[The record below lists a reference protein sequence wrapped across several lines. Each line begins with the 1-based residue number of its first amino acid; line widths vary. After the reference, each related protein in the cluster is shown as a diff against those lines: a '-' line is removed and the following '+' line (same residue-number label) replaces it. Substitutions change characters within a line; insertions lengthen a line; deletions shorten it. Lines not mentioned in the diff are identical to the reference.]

1 MNEIN
6 GTDLRIWIN
15 GNKMADATTH
25 SLSIAMKT
33 RPTSNKDSGKY
44 DTEAAGRFAITASAD
59 ALKVYGNFEAI
70 LSAMINQLPV
80 QVDFGQKTADPE
92 NTLDETKFYASGNF
106 LIVGFD
112 DAAPDGETATYSI
125 KLNHNSGFTMS
136 LDTMVILVNIT
147 SVDSDDSEDN
157 GMAAATV
164 RGGIAPYTYAW
175 DSTPAQTKAIAID
188 LPPGTYTVTVTDSE
202 SNEGTATVVIAELP
216 AL

>member
-15 GNKMADATTH
+15 GVKMADATSHT
-25 SLSIAMKT
+25 LSIAMKT

-44 DTEAAGRFAITASAD
+44 DTEAAGRFTITASAD

-80 QVDFGQKTADPE
+80 TVDFGQKSADPL
-92 NTLDETKFYASGNF
+92 NTLDESKFYASGDF

-112 DAAPDGETATYSI
+112 DAAPDGETASYSI
-125 KLNHNSGFTMS
+125 KLNHNSGFTLS
-136 LDTMVILVNIT
+136 LDTMILLVNIT
-147 SVDSDDSEDN
+147 SVDSDNAQDN
-157 GMAAATV
+157 GLAAATV
-164 RGGIAPYTYAW
+164 RGGIAPYTYSW
-175 DSTPAQTKAIAID
+175 DSTPAQTKPIATD
-188 LPPGTYTVTVTDSE
+188 LAPGTYIVTVTDSS

-216 AL
+216 A